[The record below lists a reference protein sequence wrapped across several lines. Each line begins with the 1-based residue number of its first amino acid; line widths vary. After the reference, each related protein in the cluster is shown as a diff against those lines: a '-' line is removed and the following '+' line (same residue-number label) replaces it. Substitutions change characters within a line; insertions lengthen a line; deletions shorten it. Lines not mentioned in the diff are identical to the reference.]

1 MIPHIKNGNMIMM
14 VIKIKA
20 HQTVAAPSH
29 QKTYGFLR
37 EKKKEKWKLSNILSS
52 ILLSFTAMLRHD

>member
-37 EKKKEKWKLSNILSS
+37 EKKKGKVEAVKYTLIYFTKFHSN
-52 ILLSFTAMLRHD
+52 AKA